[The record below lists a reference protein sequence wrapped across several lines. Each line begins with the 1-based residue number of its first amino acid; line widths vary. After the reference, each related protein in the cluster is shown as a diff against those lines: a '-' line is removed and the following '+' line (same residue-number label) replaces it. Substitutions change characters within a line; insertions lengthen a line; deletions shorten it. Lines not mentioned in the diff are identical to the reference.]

1 MVDDPFVTL
10 QRRDDGV
17 ALIRLDR
24 PKANALS
31 ATVLHQLRAVVDH
44 LAQDLPTAVVVWGG
58 ERIFAAG
65 ADISE
70 FGSPTGSPE
79 LVAANFHAALGQL
92 AGLPRASIAAVN
104 GYALGGGLELALACD
119 FRVVAEDARFG
130 QPEILLGILPGG
142 GGTQR
147 LPRLIGV
154 SRAKDMILTG
164 RQVGAQ
170 EALAFGLVN
179 RVVPAADVLG
189 AALEWAGELARGAV
203 VAQGLAKSAI
213 DRGIETTLQEGLVHE
228 RQAFVA
234 VSRTEDAKLGVQSF
248 LEQGPGKAT
257 FLGR

>member
-1 MVDDPFVTL
+1 MADDTFVTL

-31 ATVLHQLRAVVDH
+31 ATVLHQLRTVVDQ
-44 LAQDLPTAVVVWGG
+44 LAEELPTAVVVWGG

-70 FGSPTGSPE
+70 FGSAGGSAE
-79 LVAANFHAALGQL
+79 LVAANFHAALGGL
-92 AGLPRASIAAVN
+92 ASLPRASIAAVN

-119 FRVVAEDARFG
+119 FRVAAEDARFG

-154 SRAKDMILTG
+154 SRAKDIILTG
-164 RQVGAQ
+164 RQVAAQ

-179 RVVPAADVLG
+179 RVVAPGEVLES
-189 AALEWAGELARGAV
+189 ALRWAGELARGAV
-203 VAQGLAKSAI
+203 VAQGLAKAAI
-213 DRGIETTLQEGLVHE
+213 DRGIETTLQEGLVGE
-228 RQAFVA
+228 RQAFVT
-234 VSRTEDAKLGVQSF
+234 VSQTEDASRGISSF

-257 FLGR
+257 FVGR

>member
-1 MVDDPFVTL
+1 MTL

-31 ATVLHQLRAVVDH
+31 AEVLQQLRAVVDH
-44 LAQDLPTAVVVWGG
+44 LAQDLPHAVVVWGG

-65 ADISE
+65 ADIME
-70 FGSPTGSPE
+70 FGSPTSSPE
-79 LVAANFHAALGQL
+79 LVAANFHGALGAL
-92 AGLPRASIAAVN
+92 AALPRATIAAVN

-119 FRVVAEDARFG
+119 FRVAAEDARFG

-147 LPRLIGV
+147 LPRLIGA

-164 RQVGAQ
+164 RQVGAA

-179 RVVPAADVLG
+179 RVVAPAEVLN
-189 AALEWAGELARGAV
+189 AALDWAGEFARGPV

-213 DRGIETTLQEGLVHE
+213 DRGLEATLENGLNVE

-234 VSRTEDAKLGVQSF
+234 VSRTEDAARGIESF
-248 LEQGPGKAT
+248 RDHGPGKAT
-257 FLGR
+257 FVGR